1 MEYKIVISDPKTG
14 KSYQYDVK
22 DEKAKR
28 FNGMKIG
35 DIFDGSIL
43 GMSGYKLQITGGSD
57 ISGFPMKK
65 GIKGSKKLR
74 ILMKGGSGYRPK
86 GVVRKRKTVKGEVID
101 ENIVQINTKVIKTG
115 SKSIESLLGIDK
127 EKSNEKV

>member
-43 GMSGYKLQITGGSD
+43 GMNGYKLQITGGSD

-86 GVVRKRKTVKGEVID
+86 GMVRKRKTVKGEVID

>member
-43 GMSGYKLQITGGSD
+43 GMNGYKLQITGGSD

>member
-43 GMSGYKLQITGGSD
+43 GMNGYKLQITGGSD

-86 GVVRKRKTVKGEVID
+86 GAVRKRKTVKGEVID